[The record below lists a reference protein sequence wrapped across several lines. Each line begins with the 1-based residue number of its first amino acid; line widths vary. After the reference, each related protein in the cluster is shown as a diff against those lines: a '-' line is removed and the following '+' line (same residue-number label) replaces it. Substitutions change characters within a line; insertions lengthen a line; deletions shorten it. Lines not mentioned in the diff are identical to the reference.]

1 MSSVLV
7 QIFIRNIVLWHLARA
22 NLPFIS
28 GLGVLHARHNVG
40 FESVTFLEQ
49 LVDTLRICTFD
60 SGYSL
65 LISRLFARM
74 RPQSLPWECSTRSQF
89 SLSSRC
95 FRSVGHLIGG
105 FLLAEARRFC
115 RYTLPSILLLRQFL
129 LGLLLRWSHFAN
141 GGSLRFRS

>member
-7 QIFIRNIVLWHLARA
+7 QIFIRNIVLWHLELA

-28 GLGVLHARHNVG
+28 VFAFLNVFHNVV
-40 FESVTFLEQ
+40 FDSLTFFDLFG
-49 LVDTLRICTFD
+49 DTLRICTFD

-129 LGLLLRWSHFAN
+129 L
-141 GGSLRFRS
+141 